1 MKMFEDHTDWITEQ
15 EHGRLLADVIYS
27 PRWRFGQ
34 TSDDTI
40 EPNYPCWFQS
50 FYNHKTWD
58 FVERTPDIIQLI
70 SARFMELVPDDYM
83 LVRSMASSNTFGID
97 GDFHTDW
104 PHPDV
109 SITGVLYTDKQWE
122 TNWGGSTMFKSDTD
136 YSASEYVPRKLITFD
151 SSISHIGCGPQRRCR
166 EMRSI
171 LAFQAVQIDALKE
184 RIGDSVKRDV
194 PKQKVVQR
202 YDSNADPN
210 IDIVS

>member
-1 MKMFEDHTDWITEQ
+1 MKMFDEYIDWITEQ
-15 EHGRLLADVIYS
+15 EHLRLLSEVIYF

-58 FVERTPDIIQLI
+58 FVDYTPQVIESL
-70 SARFMELVPDDYM
+70 STRFLELVPDDYM

-109 SITGVLYTDKQWE
+109 SITGVLYTDKEWQ
-122 TNWGGSTMFKSDTD
+122 TNWGGSTMFKSDTN
-136 YSASEYVPRKLITFD
+136 YGASEYVPRKLVTFD
-151 SSISHIGCGPQRRCR
+151 SSISHIGCGPQRRCK

-171 LAFQAVQIDALKE
+171 IAFQAVQIDALKE
-184 RIGDSVKRDV
+184 RVGDSLKKQDS
-194 PKQKVVQR
+194 KQKIVQR
-202 YDSNADPN
+202 YDSNNDPN

>member
-1 MKMFEDHTDWITEQ
+1 MFDEYIDWITEQ
-15 EHGRLLADVIYS
+15 EHLRLLSEVIYF

-58 FVERTPDIIQLI
+58 FVDYTPQVIESL
-70 SARFMELVPDDYM
+70 STRFLELVPDDYM

-109 SITGVLYTDKQWE
+109 SITGVLYTDKEWQ
-122 TNWGGSTMFKSDTD
+122 TNWGGSTMFKSDTN
-136 YSASEYVPRKLITFD
+136 YGASEYVPRKLVTFD
-151 SSISHIGCGPQRRCR
+151 SSISHIGCGPQRRCK

-171 LAFQAVQIDALKE
+171 IAFQAVQIDALKE
-184 RIGDSVKRDV
+184 RVGDSLKKQDS
-194 PKQKVVQR
+194 KQKIVQR
-202 YDSNADPN
+202 YDSNNDPN

>member
-1 MKMFEDHTDWITEQ
+1 MFDEYIDWITEQ
-15 EHGRLLADVIYS
+15 EHLRLLSEVIYF

-58 FVERTPDIIQLI
+58 FVDYTPQVIESL
-70 SARFMELVPDDYM
+70 STRFLELVPDDYM

-109 SITGVLYTDKQWE
+109 SITGVLYTDKEWQ
-122 TNWGGSTMFKSDTD
+122 TNWGGSTMFKSDTN
-136 YSASEYVPRKLITFD
+136 YGASEYVPRKLVTFD
-151 SSISHIGCGPQRRCR
+151 SSISHIGCGPQRRCK

-171 LAFQAVQIDALKE
+171 IAFQAVQIDALKE
-184 RIGDSVKRDV
+184 RVGDSLKKQDS
-194 PKQKVVQR
+194 KQKIVQR
-202 YDSNADPN
+202 YDSNNDPN
-210 IDIVS
+210 IDIDS